1 MFQLLIHKT
10 PCFHLQFQEI
20 KCDMPG
26 PEERETHTGMINS
39 ALQQGQQVQ
48 HAEPETV
55 QQQVNSGPWRMRLV

>member
-1 MFQLLIHKT
+1 
-10 PCFHLQFQEI
+10 
-20 KCDMPG
+20 MPG